1 MPFIETVAN
10 DLAKCYVQAKN
21 KRYAINRMIF
31 EINYLTDP
39 ATKQPLDFDIK
50 AAILKEIDRYISG
63 EKKMQVD
70 ACEEINPVFDNINVF
85 FERKKNIV
93 KELKISAKQRAMLN

>member
-50 AAILKEIDRYISG
+50 AAILREIDRYISG
-63 EKKMQVD
+63 EKKMQVE
-70 ACEEINPVFDNINVF
+70 AREEINPVFDNINVF

-93 KELKISAKQRAMLN
+93 QELKISAKQRALLN